1 MQAGA
6 NSCHPDPF
14 TSQIAIIS
22 PQAAPS
28 QTAVVCRQTLPSQQ
42 SAPHFF
48 VINNNKKTPAEV
60 CNFKVPVKWR
70 DNGYSSASVWLH
82 DGAPSLRIIIFFTW
96 QPYVLAGTRQQ
107 CKTDLDVVNDLNEHN
122 NMFWASLQ
130 AQYIY

>member
-1 MQAGA
+1 M
-6 NSCHPDPF
+6 
-14 TSQIAIIS
+14 
-22 PQAAPS
+22 
-28 QTAVVCRQTLPSQQ
+28 
-42 SAPHFF
+42 
-48 VINNNKKTPAEV
+48 

-82 DGAPSLRIIIFFTW
+82 DGAPSLRIIMFFAW